1 MRQNRSKEI
10 LHLFISSPESRFTV
24 EELSEKFGVSIRQI
38 RNYIKQ
44 INEESEILLFE
55 NGSYQIDR
63 DYLKR
68 DGKQEHGDFTPE
80 ERVNLIISRLLLEE
94 DGADLYDLADELFV
108 SDASIEADL
117 KKVRRRIEPFGLQLK
132 NSEGLLSIEGSE
144 KNKRSLTSYM
154 ITNTHYK
161 GFMFN
166 DSKRFLNDDYQI
178 DFIRKNLEDIL
189 NECFFFY
196 NDYSLNNIILHL
208 IITIDRLRNDFQIK
222 DTQTILN
229 ISDIERQAAKKIADF
244 IEGNYDVKV
253 SESEKNNIAAFLS
266 CNLATLDYR
275 MINPDNIER
284 YISHDTIK
292 LVRHILEKISD
303 YYLLDSFD
311 DIFFAR
317 FSLHVENL
325 MKRQKSR
332 YSVHNPMQADIKM
345 SYPLIFDI
353 AVYAAS
359 LIKEKTGY
367 RINQD
372 EISLIALHIG
382 SFIESA
388 DSNRNKVSAIY
399 IYADYHQF
407 YQHNVAALQNRFEK
421 DLNLLYTISVN
432 DFRNITVQPDL
443 IISEVMIPNA
453 IIVSPFIS
461 EEQLETIREAI
472 RKRTK
477 QKENDHFIEAF
488 AEMFTEDLFFTDIY
502 GKDEFEVIEKLTDR
516 IRPKNYFDQSYVES
530 VMNRERMSST
540 CFIKKLAIPHAIGQS
555 VSKSFISMVCY
566 DKKQSWG
573 NEDISLLILFGI
585 SYPDRK
591 NFRFVF
597 NHIVEIFNKEA
608 NINAISRCRSYEEV
622 MGIISQIVNR

>member
-10 LHLFISSPESRFTV
+10 LYLFTSSPESCFTV
-24 EELSEKFGVSIRQI
+24 EELSAKFGVSVRQI
-38 RNYIKQ
+38 RNYIRQ
-44 INEESEILLFE
+44 INEESEILLSE
-55 NGSYQIDR
+55 NGSYRIDR
-63 DYLKR
+63 NYLKKEEKK
-68 DGKQEHGDFTPE
+68 DNNDFSPE
-80 ERVNLIISRLLLEE
+80 ERVNIIISRLLLEE
-94 DGADLYDLADELFV
+94 DSVDLYELADELFV

-117 KKVRRRIEPFGLQLK
+117 KKVRRRIEPFGLHLK
-132 NSEGLLSIEGSE
+132 NSEGLLRIEGSE

-154 ITNTHYK
+154 ITNTHFK
-161 GFMFN
+161 GFMSN
-166 DSKRFLNDDYQI
+166 DSGRFLNDDYQI
-178 DFIRKNLEDIL
+178 DVIRKNLEAIL
-189 NECFFFY
+189 NESYFFY

-222 DTQTILN
+222 EAQMILD
-229 ISDIERQAAKKIADF
+229 ISDIERQTAEKIADF
-244 IEGNYDVKV
+244 IEEGYDVRV

-275 MINPDNIER
+275 MINPDNIEK
-284 YISHDTIK
+284 YISHETIQ
-292 LVRHILEKISD
+292 LVRYILEKISD

-317 FSLHVENL
+317 FCLHVENL
-325 MKRQKSR
+325 MKRQRSR
-332 YSVHNPMQADIKM
+332 YSVHNPMQTEIKM

-359 LIKEKTGY
+359 LIKEKTGFQ
-367 RINQD
+367 INQD

-399 IYADYHQF
+399 VYADYHQF
-407 YQHNVAALQNRFEK
+407 YQHNISILQNRFEK
-421 DLNLLYTISVN
+421 ELNLLYTVSVN
-432 DFRNITVQPDL
+432 DFRNITAQPDL
-443 IISEVMIPNA
+443 IISEVKIPEA

-461 EEQLETIREAI
+461 EEQLDTIREAI

-477 QKENDHFIEAF
+477 QKENDHFIDAF

-502 GKDEFEVIEKLTDR
+502 GKDEFDVIEKLTDR

-540 CFIKKLAIPHAIGQS
+540 CFIKKLAIPHAIGQNIS
-555 VSKSFISMVCY
+555 QSFISMVCY
-566 DKKQSWG
+566 DKKQNWG

-608 NINAISRCRSYEEV
+608 NINAISRCRSYEQV
-622 MGIISQIVNR
+622 IDIIVQIVNR